1 MTAESEKPNP
11 TNVGGQALIEGV
23 LMRAP
28 GSLAIACRRRDGSI
42 ILRERSMPA
51 ASGTWQKMPLL
62 RGMSTLV
69 S

>member
-28 GSLAIACRRRDGSI
+28 GSLGNSSFAAKVMKGMRMGGQMGNVQVKVRR
-42 ILRERSMPA
+42 LKVLKVFP
-51 ASGTWQKMPLL
+51 
-62 RGMSTLV
+62 
-69 S
+69 